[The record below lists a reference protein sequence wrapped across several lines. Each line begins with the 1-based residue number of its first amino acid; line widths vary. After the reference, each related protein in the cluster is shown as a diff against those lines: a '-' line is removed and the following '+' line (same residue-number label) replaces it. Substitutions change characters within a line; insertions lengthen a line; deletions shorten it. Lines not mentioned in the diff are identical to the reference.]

1 MARCGLLHIPASSP
15 DFFDLHRAPRP
26 THLQTV
32 SPLQERT
39 VNKPLSGQRLRA
51 TSTLWF
57 GVLVGCVGQVG
68 APGSGTASFDVGIPV
83 AGGPGAP
90 GSQRGGATASGP
102 SAAAG
107 SVATAPNASAPS
119 RSACSSAT
127 GPSRSP
133 LRRLTRFEFNNSVR
147 DLLGDDT
154 APARAF
160 PSEEL
165 GNGFGNDADTQSV
178 SSLLAEQYS
187 KVAEGIALRATETP
201 AGLAR
206 LDPCTMS
213 LAAAN
218 EEACARDILDKL
230 STRAYRRP
238 VLATESEELVALFSA
253 ARADAEFNVALAT
266 PIEAILQAPDFLY
279 RIELGEPDSSGRLRP
294 SGSEMASR
302 LSFLFWGTMPD
313 ATLQAAADSG
323 ELSSSE
329 GVLSHARRMLDD
341 PRARTVTRFFF
352 DNLLPIASLSQLVRD
367 PTMYPEWTP
376 EIGELMHEETQSF
389 IEHEIWSGSGTWP
402 GMLTA
407 PYTFVNEA
415 LAKYYGMPAVQGATF
430 QKVAVDPNQR
440 LGLLTQGALMA
451 GTTTS
456 NFTNPVIRGAFVA
469 KHLMCRPLRLPSDP
483 NILAQVKPPDPYS
496 GKTARERYSAHSR
509 DAVCATC
516 HQQMDPIG
524 LTFESFDAVGHFRT
538 TENGETID
546 TSGGLPGT
554 QISVQD
560 ALELV
565 QAVAA
570 EEETQA
576 CFVSHWLDFA
586 YGRTLKQ
593 SDASDACLKEQL
605 YSSFKASG
613 YSIKQLLL
621 DLTQTDAFL
630 YLPGQ

>member
-1 MARCGLLHIPASSP
+1 M
-15 DFFDLHRAPRP
+15 
-26 THLQTV
+26 
-32 SPLQERT
+32 
-39 VNKPLSGQRLRA
+39 
-51 TSTLWF
+51 
-57 GVLVGCVGQVG
+57 
-68 APGSGTASFDVGIPV
+68 
-83 AGGPGAP
+83 
-90 GSQRGGATASGP
+90 
-102 SAAAG
+102 
-107 SVATAPNASAPS
+107 
-119 RSACSSAT
+119 AT
-127 GPSRSP
+127 GPVGVATSNSACATATGSSRSP

-147 DLLGDDT
+147 DLLGDQT
-154 APARAF
+154 EPARAF

-201 AGLAR
+201 AALAK

-213 LAAAN
+213 LTAAT
-218 EEACARDILDKL
+218 EVSCASTILSKL
-230 STRAYRRP
+230 SARAYRRP
-238 VLATESEELVALFSA
+238 VLPAESEELLALFSA
-253 ARADAEFNVALAT
+253 ARTEAEFAVALST

-279 RIELGEPDSSGRLRP
+279 RIELGERNSSGRLRP
-294 SGSEMASR
+294 SGSEMATR

-323 ELSSSE
+323 ELSSAA
-329 GVLSHARRMLDD
+329 GVLLHAQRMLDD
-341 PRARTVTRFFF
+341 PRARSVTRFFF
-352 DNLLPIASLSQLVRD
+352 DNLLPIASLPQLVRD
-367 PTMYPEWTP
+367 PMMYPSWTP
-376 EIGELMHEETQSF
+376 EIGALMHEETQSF
-389 IEHEIWSGSGTWP
+389 IEHEIWNGSGTWP

-407 PYTFVNEA
+407 PYTFVNDA
-415 LAKYYGMPAVQGATF
+415 LAKYYGLPPVQGAQF
-430 QKVAVDPNQR
+430 QKVAVDPSQR

-483 NILAQVKPPDPYS
+483 NILAMVKPPDPYS

-538 TENGETID
+538 TENGVTID

-554 QISVQD
+554 PINVQN

-565 QAVAA
+565 KAVAA

-605 YSSFKASG
+605 FGAFKASG
-613 YSIKQLLL
+613 YNVKQLLL

-630 YLPGQ
+630 YLPSP

>member
-1 MARCGLLHIPASSP
+1 VN
-15 DFFDLHRAPRP
+15 RP
-26 THLQTV
+26 SL
-32 SPLQERT
+32 
-39 VNKPLSGQRLRA
+39 GQRLGA
-51 TSTLWF
+51 TSGLWLS
-57 GVLVGCVGQVG
+57 VLTGCVGQVG
-68 APGSGTASFDVGIPV
+68 APELGTHTGASNVGTV
-83 AGGPGAP
+83 AAGAAGGAAVSAP
-90 GSQRGGATASGP
+90 SSG
-102 SAAAG
+102 AAG
-107 SVATAPNASAPS
+107 SSVATAPVATASAC
-119 RSACSSAT
+119 AQAT
-127 GPSRSP
+127 GPGRSP
-133 LRRLTRFEFNNSVR
+133 LRRLTRFEFNNTVR
-147 DLLGDDT
+147 DLLGDET
-154 APARAF
+154 SPARAF
-160 PSEEL
+160 PSEEI

-201 AGLAR
+201 AALAK

-213 LAAAN
+213 LTAAS
-218 EEACARDILDKL
+218 EATCARGILDKL
-230 STRAYRRP
+230 SSRAYRRALLP
-238 VLATESEELVALFSA
+238 AESEELFALFSA
-253 ARADAEFNVALAT
+253 ARAEAEFPVALAT

-279 RIELGEPDSSGRLRP
+279 RLELGQPDGSGSGRLRP

-302 LSFLFWGTMPD
+302 LSFLFWGTLPD
-313 ATLQAAADSG
+313 ATLQTAAESG
-323 ELSSSE
+323 ELSTSE
-329 GVLSHARRMLDD
+329 GVLTHARRMLDD
-341 PRARTVTRFFF
+341 PRARQVTRFFF

-367 PTMYPEWTP
+367 PTMYPSWAS
-376 EIGELMHEETQSF
+376 EIGALMHQETHTF

-407 PYTFVNEA
+407 PYTFVNDA
-415 LAKYYGMPAVQGATF
+415 LAKFYGMPPVQGATF
-430 QKVAVDPNQR
+430 QKVDPGQR
-440 LGLLTQGALMA
+440 SGLLTQGALMA

-483 NILAQVKPPDPYS
+483 NILAMVKPPDPYS

-524 LTFESFDAVGHFRT
+524 LTFESFDAIGQFRT
-538 TENGETID
+538 TENGVIID

-554 QISVQD
+554 QISVQN
-560 ALELV
+560 ALQLV

-570 EEETQA
+570 EEETQT

-593 SDASDACLKEQL
+593 SDANDACLKEQL

-613 YSIKQLLL
+613 YNVKQLLL
-621 DLTQTDAFL
+621 ELTQTDAFL
-630 YLPGQ
+630 YLPGP